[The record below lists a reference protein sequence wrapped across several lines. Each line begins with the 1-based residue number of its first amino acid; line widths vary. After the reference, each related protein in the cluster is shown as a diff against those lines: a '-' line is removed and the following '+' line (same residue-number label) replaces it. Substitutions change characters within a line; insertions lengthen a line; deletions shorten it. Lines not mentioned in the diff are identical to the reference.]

1 MSGEYASIGTVRM
14 RLRAEATTA
23 EAATTA
29 IFVPDGG
36 YSVKRR
42 GETYAVFVDPEI
54 FVDPENGSSDC
65 LKALLVKCDPK
76 TGGCVELWFPCSACA
91 KSQNQNQDET
101 EPCCNKLRSLCSA
114 LRCSGLRKAVLD
126 AAVNQ
131 KKVEIYVRKTP
142 CKKCNKPETNR
153 WLLTGITIPA
163 PDK

>member
-1 MSGEYASIGTVRM
+1 MSGEYASIGTVRV
-14 RLRAEATTA
+14 RLRAE
-23 EAATTA
+23 ATTA

-36 YSVKRR
+36 YSVKRG
-42 GETYAVFVDPEI
+42 GETYAV

-76 TGGCVELWFPCSACA
+76 TGGCVELWFPYSACA
-91 KSQNQNQDET
+91 KSQNQGET
-101 EPCCNKLRSLCSA
+101 KPCCNELRSLCSA

-131 KKVEIYVRKTP
+131 KKVEIYVSKTP
-142 CKKCNKPETNR
+142 CKEGNKRETNR
-153 WLLTGITIPA
+153 WLLTGITTPA